1 MYVLPFPLCTY
12 CRTEAFLLCIRV
24 CRVLLYTTWY
34 AVLFDTW
41 YLVAILLAYIGTI
54 IRRES
59 RKKENKKKKKK
70 CSGGDAHGGFFQD
83 LEIVKS
89 NFAQGIRSYV
99 RMTRTR
105 WDIFTTFHN
114 KFRASCGR
122 PKCVLPLFADTCS
135 SSSSIPI
142 TQSPPSPLYKP
153 PPSSR
158 CVSYFSCLA

>member
-59 RKKENKKKKKK
+59 RKKKMKKKKK
-70 CSGGDAHGGFFQD
+70 
-83 LEIVKS
+83 
-89 NFAQGIRSYV
+89 NAQGV
-99 RMTRTR
+99 MLM
-105 WDIFTTFHN
+105 
-114 KFRASCGR
+114 AG
-122 PKCVLPLFADTCS
+122 
-135 SSSSIPI
+135 
-142 TQSPPSPLYKP
+142 
-153 PPSSR
+153 SSR
-158 CVSYFSCLA
+158 IWKL